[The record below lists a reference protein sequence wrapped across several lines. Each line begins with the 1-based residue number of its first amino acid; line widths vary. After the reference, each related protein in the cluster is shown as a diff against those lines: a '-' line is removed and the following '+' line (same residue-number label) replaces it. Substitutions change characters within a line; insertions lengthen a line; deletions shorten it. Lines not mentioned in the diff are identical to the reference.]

1 MDDSELDD
9 NTTRSRPTGVRAYIR
24 LCVISGCVAVAL
36 LIILSLVVL
45 LPVMYDTLS
54 SDEDMQVL
62 KVLCSCGLLHLAAP
76 QPEII
81 IPSPS
86 PMQLFHFCLCDTC
99 F

>member
-1 MDDSELDD
+1 MDDSA
-9 NTTRSRPTGVRAYIR
+9 TQSRPTGVKACIR
-24 LCVISGCVAVAL
+24 PCLISSCVAVAL

-54 SDEDMQVL
+54 TDEDMQVL
-62 KVLCSCGLLHLAAP
+62 KVLCSCGPLHLTAP

-81 IPSPS
+81 PSSS
-86 PMQLFHFCLCDTC
+86 PMQFFHFSLCDTC